1 MNRSFL
7 VTFLVAFLPFN
18 LIGAEPSAFGAG
30 NLNTPKPYGL
40 TSSEEVVLQ
49 NKKNLQK
56 VVASSNDQAN
66 RVDSIRERIDGLQT
80 IIEGLSRK
88 AQENKINLQK
98 LDEKNTQELDSS
110 NEYEKRVS
118 EVTQSNSQI
127 AQANSQNIEDIKL
140 VISELSLLV
149 DNINKTYVTKDEYN
163 SLVNDVNKFKD
174 LVAKELKKS
183 SSPKKSGFKTMS
195 NAQIAKQAR
204 SYYDKKYYT
213 KSIERYSYLIEK
225 NYKPANAHYMV
236 GEMKYRRKNYAE
248 AIAYYKKSASL
259 YSKAKYMPSLMLHTA
274 RAMEL
279 TADKKNAKSFYNALI
294 AKYPNSSQTKD
305 AKKYLSLMK

>member
-163 SLVNDVNKFKD
+163 SLVNDVNKFKE

-236 GEMKYRRKNYAE
+236 GEMKYKRKNYAE

-279 TADKKNAKSFYNALI
+279 TGDKKNAKSFYNALI

>member
-30 NLNTPKPYGL
+30 NLNSSKPYGL

-56 VVASSNDQAN
+56 VVANSNDQAD

-88 AQENKINLQK
+88 SQENKINLQK
-98 LDEKNTQELDSS
+98 LDEKNTQELDNS

-118 EVTQSNSQI
+118 EVTQSNTQISQV
-127 AQANSQNIEDIKL
+127 NSQNIEDIKL

-149 DNINKTYVTKDEYN
+149 DNIQKTYVTKDEYN
-163 SLVNDVNKFKD
+163 SLVKDLNKFKD

-183 SSPKKSGFKTMS
+183 SSPKKSGLKAKS
-195 NAQIAKQAR
+195 NAQIAKEAR

-225 NYKPANAHYMV
+225 NYKPANAHYMI

-259 YSKAKYMPSLMLHTA
+259 YSKAKYMPILMLHTA

-279 TADKKNAKSFYNALI
+279 TGDKKNAKSFYNGVI
-294 AKYPNSSQTKD
+294 VKYPNSSQAKD
-305 AKKYLSLMK
+305 VKKYLNSMK